1 MAVDLREQRDLANK
15 LEEFNDDGVFNQV
28 DFSSVAGL
36 AEQVSTDY
44 IWLNGD
50 LNWRNGP
57 VIAFI
62 IIRFVLIYLSV
73 S

>member
-1 MAVDLREQRDLANK
+1 MAVDLHEQRDLANK
-15 LEEFNDDGVFNQV
+15 LEEFNNGVLNQV

-57 VIAFI
+57 MIA
-62 IIRFVLIYLSV
+62 LLS
-73 S
+73 SDLY

>member
-15 LEEFNDDGVFNQV
+15 LEEFNDGVFNQV